1 MKKLLFL
8 FDTDAYASV
17 FDTVVAYDGGA
28 DRVTGYANVTPDNV
42 GALVD
47 GTIFTRGGKE
57 KQNTAIFVGGGDMSK
72 GEALLK
78 AVKKKFFGP
87 FRVSVMLDSNG
98 SNTTAAAGV
107 ALLAK
112 AKKLKGKKAVVLAGT
127 GPVGM
132 RAAAMLGQEGA
143 DVTITSRT
151 QKKGDEAAKAIEER
165 FGVKVKAIEAADD
178 ATRSAAVEGRQY
190 RLCRR
195 RHRPP
200 APAAVGLEGQ
210 QDYRDGRR
218 RERAAAARHRR
229 HRGDRQGQ
237 GPLRQARLR
246 RARHRRPQ
254 AEIASRLRRP
264 AVRELGEG
272 LRRRGDLRA
281 GQGDGLT
288 PMIKQSAIEKFLDDL
303 ASQNATPGGGSA
315 AAIIGAMGAA
325 LVAMVCNLT
334 IGKKKYADVE
344 DEMRALLAKAEALR
358 HKLTGMIEDDVK
370 AFDAVMGAYG
380 MPKET
385 DAEKERRS
393 AAIQDALKLATEVPM
408 RCCHAAREVID
419 LAAVASAKGN
429 LGVISDAGVAVL
441 AAYAA
446 LRSAALNVY
455 TNAKIITDK
464 AYADAKLKELETLLA
479 GAEGATEDSYEL
491 VKGKLS

>member
-1 MKKLLFL
+1 M
-8 FDTDAYASV
+8 
-17 FDTVVAYDGGA
+17 
-28 DRVTGYANVTPDNV
+28 
-42 GALVD
+42 
-47 GTIFTRGGKE
+47 
-57 KQNTAIFVGGGDMSK
+57 
-72 GEALLK
+72 
-78 AVKKKFFGP
+78 KKKFFGP

-132 RAAAMLGQEGA
+132 RAAAMLGTG
-143 DVTITSRT
+143 
-151 QKKGDEAAKAIEER
+151 G
-165 FGVKVKAIEAADD
+165 
-178 ATRSAAVEGRQY
+178 
-190 RLCRR
+190 RR
-195 RHRPP
+195 RHHHL
-200 APAAVGLEGQ
+200 AHAEEGRRGGQ
-210 QDYRDGRR
+210 GDRGEVRGQGEGDRGRR
-218 RERAAAARHRR
+218 RCDAR
-229 HRGDRQGQ
+229 
-237 GPLRQARLR
+237 RLR
-246 RARHRRPQ
+246 SKDANIVYAAGAIGLQLLPLSAWKDNPNIEMVADVNAQPPLGIEGIEATDKGKDRFGKLAFGALGIGGLKLKLHRACIGQLFESSEKR
-254 AEIASRLRRP
+254 
-264 AVRELGEG
+264 V
-272 LRRRGDLRA
+272 RRRGDLRA
-281 GQGDGLT
+281 RQGDGLT

-393 AAIQDALKLATEVPM
+393 AAIQDALKLATDVPM

-479 GAEGATEDSYEL
+479 GAEGATEEL
-491 VKGKLS
+491 I